1 MVFCIQENTDLIY
14 EHCCT
19 TVWGVTKWP
28 TYIIQVLVSPSQLDK
43 NVFFQAMKF
52 VYQMY
57 CYTVTNVLSMII
69 YYCMPNI
76 WNSCYLGS
84 PSCS

>member
-57 CYTVTNVLSMII
+57 CYTVTDV
-69 YYCMPNI
+69 
-76 WNSCYLGS
+76 
-84 PSCS
+84 